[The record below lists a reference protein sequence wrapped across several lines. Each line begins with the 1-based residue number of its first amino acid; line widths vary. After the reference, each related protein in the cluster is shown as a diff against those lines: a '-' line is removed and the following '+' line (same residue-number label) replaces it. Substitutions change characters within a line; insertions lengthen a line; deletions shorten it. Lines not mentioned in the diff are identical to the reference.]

1 MAYGHEKENRRDVAL
16 TMSSFRL
23 RFGLSITILFV
34 LGLWVPFSGSSGPA
48 GIEARSNA
56 LTLREILDRSGSR
69 APIKSAFS
77 PRDAILDEISTNPL
91 KKRNDG
97 GGSGGGRGSGGG
109 GGGGGGGG
117 ESRLQEGGE
126 MTTCG
131 VNSGGDDVSDETDN
145 VLKDQIEMLCHQVA
159 YNSSPPSSILHSPL
173 SFTHTHTLSLSLSTT
188 PLSFLY
194 QLSLS
199 LIKHLN
205 KPNSHRDCR
214 ARCFSGKIRGSKPLP
229 HTSASC

>member
-1 MAYGHEKENRRDVAL
+1 
-16 TMSSFRL
+16 MSSFRL
-23 RFGLSITILFV
+23 RFGLSITILLV

-56 LTLREILDRSGSR
+56 LTLREILERSGSR

-109 GGGGGGGG
+109 

-126 MTTCG
+126 MTTCC

-159 YNSSPPSSILHSPL
+159 YNSSPPSSILRSPL
-173 SFTHTHTLSLSLSTT
+173 SVAVTS
-188 PLSFLY
+188 
-194 QLSLS
+194 QLSALS
-199 LIKHLN
+199 
-205 KPNSHRDCR
+205 S
-214 ARCFSGKIRGSKPLP
+214 
-229 HTSASC
+229 

>member
-1 MAYGHEKENRRDVAL
+1 MAYGHEEENRRDVAL

-23 RFGLSITILFV
+23 RFGLSITILLV

-56 LTLREILDRSGSR
+56 LTLREILERSGSR

-77 PRDAILDEISTNPL
+77 PRDKILDEISTNPL

-109 GGGGGGGG
+109 GGGG
-117 ESRLQEGGE
+117 ESRLQQGGE
-126 MTTCG
+126 MTTCC

-159 YNSSPPSSILHSPL
+159 YNSSPPSSILRSPL
-173 SFTHTHTLSLSLSTT
+173 SVAVTS
-188 PLSFLY
+188 
-194 QLSLS
+194 QLSALS
-199 LIKHLN
+199 
-205 KPNSHRDCR
+205 S
-214 ARCFSGKIRGSKPLP
+214 
-229 HTSASC
+229 